1 MKKYIIGSI
10 LGILIVFVS
19 IYCLFNKRQQ
29 PIDSIFKAVPLDASI
44 ILDIKD
50 YNNLR
55 NSLDK
60 DNPLW
65 KSLSQICF
73 FTEIESKLLLL
84 DSLKNQ
90 NPEIKALIAS
100 NPQIFISFHP
110 TGKDEFIPVYYI
122 KTNNSSGTRDFKGI
136 INSLNGADITE
147 RKYEGEIIR
156 DVILSGNKGKF
167 SCVGVE
173 GLIVISK
180 SSILVENVIRQ
191 LGALESVIQKK
202 GLEELVKSAGK
213 NYPANIYV
221 QIPALPSLLASS
233 LHSKYMDVLNFVGN
247 SGGWAE
253 FDLNIKGE
261 LMILNGFTT
270 SGKDSLGLCSL
281 FNNQKPQKLELF
293 SKVPSTAIS
302 LVALGISNVEE
313 YWINYQTYLKT
324 IGLWK
329 VFAQRR
335 DSIRNKYTF
344 DFKDDFKTI
353 FDSECGIV
361 IMPGPSDSIC
371 NSAFSLFRI
380 KSGDDAEKIISKW
393 MNNYSEA
400 TGIKPGK
407 LLSEIKIDDEVSF
420 KVFHLPGGNI
430 PAALF
435 GSLFDVTSN
444 EYCLIYDNFLIFGSS
459 PEALK
464 DYISYGILNNTLI
477 SDLEFSNMSDNF
489 SSTSNFFFYHKPT
502 LAIDFYG
509 HFFKSKV
516 TDNLNKNLT
525 ALNSINSL
533 VYQFSSNG
541 KSLIYNN
548 ILVKSISRPKG
559 TSPKALW
566 ESKLEGNII
575 SKPVVLS
582 NHTSGETEIF
592 VQDDKNIVYLLN
604 SMGRI
609 LWKQNVEEPVLSDIF
624 FVDYYRNHKYQYLF
638 NTRSKLFL
646 IDRIGNPVENYPLTL
661 PEPATNGVAVFD
673 YDKNRKYRIFYAGEN
688 RKIYLLDK
696 EGKQQKGWEF
706 KKTEGRVTKP
716 IQHFTNK
723 DKDYLVFNDNNRI
736 YIVNR
741 AGEKRVDPDHNFP
754 LSTNNPVYFIA
765 AKRNQKDLFVASDTT
780 GLIHFINTKGEVTD
794 LMLGRFP
801 SDHFF
806 EVMDVDSDNKADF
819 IFAYGRQ
826 LKAFSKDKAEIFSIQ
841 TEHGLVYRPIFYE
854 FASNKYKIGVVS
866 PENEKI
872 YLYNTSGNL
881 YKGFP
886 LKGSTQFSVILLN
899 NSENR
904 FNLIVGSD
912 KNFLYNYSVQ

>member
-19 IYCLFNKRQQ
+19 IYCLFNKHQQ

-44 ILDIKD
+44 IVDIKD

-73 FTEIESKLLLL
+73 FSEIESKLLLL

-90 NPEIKALIAS
+90 NSEIKNLIIS

-110 TGKDEFIPVYYI
+110 SGKDEFIPVFYF
-122 KTNNSSGTRDFKGI
+122 KVSNFSGIRNFKKI
-136 INSLNGADITE
+136 INNLNGADITE
-147 RKYEGEIIR
+147 RKYEGEIIH

-167 SCVGVE
+167 SCVGVD
-173 GLIVISK
+173 GLIIISK

-191 LGALESVIQKK
+191 LGAVESVIQKR
-202 GLEELVKSAGK
+202 GLDELVKSAGK
-213 NYPANIYV
+213 NYPANIYI
-221 QIPALPSLLASS
+221 QIPALPRFLAGS
-233 LHSKYMDVLNFVGN
+233 LHSKFKDVLNFIGN
-247 SGGWAE
+247 SGGWSE

-261 LMILNGFTT
+261 IIVLNGFTT
-270 SGKDSLGLCSL
+270 SGTDSSGLCSL

-293 SKVPSTAIS
+293 SKIPSTAIS
-302 LVALGISNVEE
+302 LVAIGISNVGE
-313 YWINYQTYLKT
+313 YWINYQKYLKK
-324 IGLWK
+324 IGLWRA
-329 VFAQRR
+329 FSLRS
-335 DSIRNKYTF
+335 DSVQNKYTF
-344 DFKDDFKTI
+344 DYKEDFKTI
-353 FDSECGIV
+353 FDSECGIA

-371 NSAFSLFRI
+371 NSSFSLIRI

-393 MNNYSEA
+393 INKYSEA
-400 TGIKPGK
+400 KDIKPGK
-407 LLSEIKIDDEVSF
+407 LLSEIKIDDDVSF

-435 GSLFDVTSN
+435 GSLFEVTSN

-459 PEALK
+459 QEALK
-464 DYISYGILNNTLI
+464 DYISYGILNNTLS

-509 HFFKSKV
+509 NFFKPSV
-516 TDNLNKNLT
+516 TDNLNKNLA
-525 ALNSINSL
+525 ALNSLNSF

-548 ILVKSISRPKG
+548 ILFKSNKSPVG
-559 TSPKALW
+559 ASPKALW

-582 NHTSGETEIF
+582 NHNSGETEIF
-592 VQDDKNIVYLLN
+592 VQDDKNKVYLLN

-609 LWKQNVEEPVLSDIF
+609 LWKQNVEEPVLSDVFSI
-624 FVDYYRNHKYQYLF
+624 DYYRNRKYQYLF
-638 NTRSKLFL
+638 STRSKIFL
-646 IDRIGNPVENYPLTL
+646 IDRMGNSVENYPVTL
-661 PEPATNGVAVFD
+661 PEPATNGVSVFD

-688 RKIYLLDK
+688 RKIYLMDK
-696 EGKQQKGWEF
+696 KGELQKGWEF
-706 KKTEGRVTKP
+706 KKTDGPVTKP

-723 DKDYLVFNDNNRI
+723 DKDYLVFNDNNHI

-741 AGEKRVDPDHNFP
+741 AGEKRVDPERNFP
-754 LSTNNPVYFIA
+754 LSVNNSVYFIP
-765 AKRNQKDLFVASDTT
+765 AKRNQKDVFVASDTI
-780 GLIHFINTKGEVTD
+780 GLIHFINTKGEITD

-806 EVMDVDSDNKADF
+806 EVMDVDSDNRADF
-819 IFAYGRQ
+819 IFAYKRQ
-826 LKAFSKDKAEIFSIQ
+826 LKAFSKDKSEIFSI
-841 TEHGLVYRPIFYE
+841 EMERSFVYRPIFYE
-854 FASNKYKIGVVS
+854 LASNKYEIGVVS

-872 YLYNTSGNL
+872 YMYNTSGTL
-881 YKGFP
+881 HKGFP
-886 LKGSTQFSVILLN
+886 LKGSTQFSVVLLN